1 MWLFSFTLHNVTYR
15 RYAERRRPALLN
27 INSQIKA
34 AAVGQAPA
42 LSLGLWLS
50 NNCTDANMWAVSWI
64 CVLAVTAPVESI
76 TAEIPVV
83 ETESV
88 FRPCSIALM
97 REISNCW
104 ALSGENPNVALLV

>member
-1 MWLFSFTLHNVTYR
+1 
-15 RYAERRRPALLN
+15 
-27 INSQIKA
+27 
-34 AAVGQAPA
+34 
-42 LSLGLWLS
+42 
-50 NNCTDANMWAVSWI
+50 MWAGSWI

-88 FRPCSIALM
+88 FLPCSIALM

-104 ALSGENPNVALLV
+104 ALSGEKPNVALLV